1 MAKQNIYDNDS
12 FFENFKN
19 LRNNKINFNDCI
31 ETPILLAMIPEVDGK
46 RVLDIGCGMGQHAK
60 QYSDMGA
67 ESVLGIDISE
77 KMLEYAKEHF
87 HAKNI
92 TYRQMALEDICQ
104 IDEQFDLITSSLALE
119 YDIQKSQFIV
129 PDERISEFG
138 DTAVIVYRPQ
148 AFLYRVC
155 QEMLGRFGN
164 DFWTSFM
171 RVDYDVDFSTE
182 RPYDEFSKA
191 PSYSWQKEFRI
202 ALDLA
207 QGKFDPDTISNIT
220 DFARLTFPGKIEE
233 DTNPDSLA
241 DSITL
246 NIGDTRDIS
255 ISVPVFTLFDG
266 KAIES
271 HIPKDAL
278 PPYSITPLIVPRPP
292 KPTFFK
298 LVSQLP

>member
-104 IDEQFDLITSSLALE
+104 IDEQFDLITSSLAFDYAEDLDKLMKNI
-119 YDIQKSQFIV
+119 YGLLNMVPILYLVCLIQWQPHGMVNMIDIPGQNRAKDFM
-129 PDERISEFG
+129 RISATIWLREKG
-138 DTAVIVYRPQ
+138 QSNGLSRT
-148 AFLYRVC
+148 
-155 QEMLGRFGN
+155 M
-164 DFWTSFM
+164 
-171 RVDYDVDFSTE
+171 
-182 RPYDEFSKA
+182 
-191 PSYSWQKEFRI
+191 
-202 ALDLA
+202 
-207 QGKFDPDTISNIT
+207 KFIIEH
-220 DFARLTFPGKIEE
+220 FPV
-233 DTNPDSLA
+233 L
-241 DSITL
+241 
-246 NIGDTRDIS
+246 
-255 ISVPVFTLFDG
+255 
-266 KAIES
+266 
-271 HIPKDAL
+271 
-278 PPYSITPLIVPRPP
+278 LI
-292 KPTFFK
+292 
-298 LVSQLP
+298 L